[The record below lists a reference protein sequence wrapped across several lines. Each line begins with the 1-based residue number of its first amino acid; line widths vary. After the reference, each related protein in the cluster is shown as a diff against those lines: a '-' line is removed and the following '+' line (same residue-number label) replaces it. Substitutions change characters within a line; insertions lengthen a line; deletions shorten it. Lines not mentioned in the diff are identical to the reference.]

1 MNIADDKFE
10 VAKKIAEAACA
21 LDTAKMSWPDVDQL
35 WYRIFAEKMYD
46 VAEKLAGDRKD
57 EALYGAVRGVE
68 I

>member
-1 MNIADDKFE
+1 MNATNGIRHQE
-10 VAKKIAEAACA
+10 RVEARHGA

-57 EALYGAVRGVE
+57 EALYGAVRGVG